1 LSVTVLCNIW
11 RTDESNPA
19 RLEKAVDYSFLVS
32 YHDLGSLYA
41 AAVIMVGDKRLSM
54 GNSAS
59 ATDATGDDLRLW
71 LPTILWLIAL
81 FMLSTSIFSAANT
94 GKIIVPILRF
104 LLPSASA
111 ATIAL
116 LHALIRKAA
125 HFTNYGILFWILIR
139 GPMAGRPYLALTLC
153 ICYAFLD
160 EGHQILV
167 PGRTPSLYDVAL
179 DSSGALF
186 SRFLNAA
193 TSELSLS

>member
-1 LSVTVLCNIW
+1 V
-11 RTDESNPA
+11 
-19 RLEKAVDYSFLVS
+19 RLGKAIDHRFLVS

-41 AAVIMVGDKRLSM
+41 VAVIAVAVTIVGDKRLSM
-54 GNSAS
+54 GNSTP
-59 ATDATGDDLRLW
+59 ATDTAGDNLRMWLPAVLW
-71 LPTILWLIAL
+71 LFAL
-81 FMLSTSIFSAANT
+81 FVLSTSIFSAANT
-94 GKIIVPILRF
+94 GKIIVPILQF
-104 LLPSASA
+104 LLPGASA

-139 GPMAGRPYLALTLC
+139 GPMTGRPYLALTLC